1 MDPAETGP
9 ESRERA
15 GASPVSGDP
24 TSDRADDSE
33 TTASWGLGDY
43 DTYPN
48 IDDLLPDPAS
58 MRASGAEDAT
68 DFFRDVWGDTP
79 ISWRVPPNTL
89 RSLREGFRNGDVKEL
104 VSRDCRDE
112 SNDVYDD
119 DDVAEML
126 DRTKPPMRHT
136 LSLPFC
142 YAPGA
147 HALRN
152 SVLRMAYNAPELAE
166 DECNDAKGVRDGA
179 EGKNNDAEER
189 ENATADRGPRSSSA
203 ARLRF
208 ANDVDVGVYASP
220 EGGVE
225 ASWHYDA
232 NHNVTVQLYG
242 TKTWHVSPG
251 SRGGDRNVN
260 QSRGLR
266 DATRNGREAGD
277 VLYERLG
284 KTFTLK
290 PGDAI
295 YVPPGTWHRVV
306 PKSAERP
313 GPGPDEEDEDE
324 KKRKKKNVGGG
335 VASRVCLSVDVRVAN
350 VPRARWTCESLF
362 HFMFTRGAVFGER
375 GGFFVTD
382 AAAEQPKPRASMD
395 SATAIGDGA
404 ARRGGVTV
412 VTQRLAN
419 LEAVRYLS
427 NDASS
432 EPFWYPPRLAPY
444 QPEMS
449 EGSDLRAELGFLAD
463 AFEGKE
469 KWREENRRAG
479 MYDKDATVAWHPMVA
494 ADALFED
501 WQDSDGPGCV
511 LRLRAVSGLTNMEYA
526 RVSILVPGCAHVSC
540 SRLERLNGAFPDEE
554 NKKRRLSDVFP
565 QLFRDDDEEYVRHA
579 AQDLLDVLTWC
590 RYLRLTPPARTRGAK
605 RRRRGTD

>member
-1 MDPAETGP
+1 MDPADAGP

-15 GASPVSGDP
+15 GASHSMSGDP
-24 TSDRADDSE
+24 ASDRADDSE
-33 TTASWGLGDY
+33 TTASCASEDY
-43 DTYPN
+43 DMYPN

-89 RSLREGFRNGDVKEL
+89 RSLREGFRNGDVAEL

-126 DRTKPPMRHT
+126 DRTKPPLRHT

-152 SVLRMAYNAPELAE
+152 SVLRMAYNAPTLAE
-166 DECNDAKGVRDGA
+166 DACDYDAKEVRDFVA
-179 EGKNNDAEER
+179 DDADEKKNAV
-189 ENATADRGPRSSSA
+189 AHRGRDKSSSA
-203 ARLRF
+203 KTRLRF

-251 SRGGDRNVN
+251 QRGGDKNVN

-277 VLYERLG
+277 VLYEHLG
-284 KTFTLK
+284 KTFTLT

-313 GPGPDEEDEDE
+313 DGPDDEDEDG
-324 KKRKKKNVGGG
+324 KNKKNVGGG
-335 VASRVCLSVDVRVAN
+335 VANRVCLSVDVRVAN
-350 VPRARWTCESLF
+350 VPRARWTCESVF

-375 GGFFVTD
+375 GRFLAAVPPH

-395 SATAIGDGA
+395 SATEIGDGA
-404 ARRGGVTV
+404 AKRGGV

-427 NDASS
+427 NDSSS

-449 EGSDLRAELGFLAD
+449 EGADLRAELGFLAD

-494 ADALFED
+494 AAALFGDCED
-501 WQDSDGPGCV
+501 SEGPPCV

-526 RVSILVPGCAHVSC
+526 RMSILVPGCVHVSC
-540 SRLERLNGAFPDEE
+540 ESLDCLNGAFPEE
-554 NKKRRLSDVFP
+554 EKKKRRLADVFP
-565 QLFRDDDEEYVRHA
+565 QLFRDDDEEYVKHA

-590 RYLRLTPPARTRGAK
+590 RYLRLTSPASPARGAK
-605 RRRRGTD
+605 RQKRCAD